1 MADQRERRDGT
12 ADFTSTPR
20 QGQQGGDPAEAPPLD
35 GVRVLEVGSGL
46 AVGHCC
52 HLLAGFG
59 ADVVLAEAVDVGAAD
74 VLDRA
79 SDAALHH
86 GKRRVSVSDATLGQ
100 LAAVADIVVEGLPP
114 GVLGSRGLDLEA
126 LRLRRPEVIV
136 TSITPFGQD
145 GPHAGR
151 LATNIVV
158 FAEGGIMSLTGEE
171 HRPPLMTG
179 GSQALKL
186 GGLHGFAATV
196 TAYYG
201 AVVGGEGDWLDIS
214 MQECAASMLELYG
227 AMWEYDSEFAP
238 RSGNSVRAEWGVYPV
253 RDGYAGVCCLERQ
266 VHTFFDL
273 MALPELDDERFRDP
287 LQRRDNNDELLAY
300 VMVWMSERT
309 KDELLALSPVHRI
322 PFGAVRTPAELLDNE
337 SLTERGFFDLVD
349 VEGAEA
355 RLPGRPFPGLGW
367 RSGAWRPPGAD
378 TDEVLTDWLG
388 DER

>member
-1 MADQRERRDGT
+1 MGSQTDV
-12 ADFTSTPR
+12 
-20 QGQQGGDPAEAPPLD
+20 PPLD
-35 GVRVLEVGSGL
+35 GVRVLEIGSGV

-52 HLLAGFG
+52 HLLAGYG
-59 ADVVLAEAVDVGAAD
+59 ADVVLAERAIEDEQSGGRAAD
-74 VLDRA
+74 V
-79 SDAALHH
+79 ALNH
-86 GKRRVSVSDATLGQ
+86 GKRRVSVADAELAE
-100 LAAVADIVVEGLPP
+100 LAAVADIVVEGLQP
-114 GVLGSRGLDLEA
+114 GALPARGIDPLA
-126 LRLRRPEVIV
+126 LRRRRPEVIV

-151 LATNIVV
+151 HATNIVV

-171 HRPPLMTG
+171 QCAPLMTG
-179 GSQALKL
+179 GAQALKL

-196 TAYYG
+196 TAYHG
-201 AVVGGEGDWLDIS
+201 AVVAGEGDWIDLS

-227 AMWEYDSEFAP
+227 AMWEYDSEFAA

-287 LQRRDNNDELLAY
+287 LQRRDNNEELLAY

-309 KDELLALSPVHRI
+309 KEELVALSPVHRI

-337 SLTERGFFDLVD
+337 SLNERGFFDVVEVD
-349 VEGAEA
+349 GREA
-355 RLPGRPFPGLGW
+355 KLPGRPFPGLGW
-367 RSGAWRPPGAD
+367 REGRWRPPGAD
-378 TDEVLTDWLG
+378 TEVVLADWLG
-388 DER
+388 ERG